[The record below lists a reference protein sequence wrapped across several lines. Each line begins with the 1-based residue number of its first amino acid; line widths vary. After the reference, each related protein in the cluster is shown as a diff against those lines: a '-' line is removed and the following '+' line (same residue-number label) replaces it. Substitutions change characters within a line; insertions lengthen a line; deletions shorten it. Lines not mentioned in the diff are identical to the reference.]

1 MDCPRFYSH
10 VGTKLTSEIFKIS
23 MIVADFNQQ
32 RQRDYIPQEWDQIV
46 AKKLLL
52 HRFEN

>member
-1 MDCPRFYSH
+1 
-10 VGTKLTSEIFKIS
+10 

-46 AKKLLL
+46 AKKLLRKNL
-52 HRFEN
+52 